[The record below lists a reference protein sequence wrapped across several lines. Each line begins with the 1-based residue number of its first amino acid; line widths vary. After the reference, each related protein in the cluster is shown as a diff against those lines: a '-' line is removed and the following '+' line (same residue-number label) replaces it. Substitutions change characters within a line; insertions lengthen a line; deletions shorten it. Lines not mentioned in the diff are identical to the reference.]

1 MAAFD
6 SSTYG
11 SAIVDLLRLP
21 RTMALVPGVCNEPAL
36 SALEQLS
43 NRDVLAPHTVVDPH
57 MADAC
62 RAALWLYHGY
72 LDRSHTISQGI
83 ASETGSYWHGIMH
96 RREPDYPNSKYWFR
110 QVGDHPVHA
119 DLFSVSAELAAALPE
134 VPAGMEYL
142 VSQES
147 WDPFA
152 FVDSCESAAG
162 SSGAASDLCVQI
174 QMREWELLFDF
185 CYRAAAG

>member
-6 SSTYG
+6 SCAYG
-11 SAIVDLLRLP
+11 STIADLLSVP
-21 RTMALVPGVCNEPAL
+21 RTMSLGPGVCNKPARSSLERL
-36 SALEQLS
+36 SNQDALE
-43 NRDVLAPHTVVDPH
+43 PHSITDAQ
-57 MADAC
+57 MADGC
-62 RAALWLYHGY
+62 RAALWLYHDY
-72 LDRSHTISQGI
+72 LDVSHTISQGI

-110 QVGDHPVHA
+110 QVGDHAVYA
-119 DLFSVSAELAAALPE
+119 DLFRISAELATGLPE

-142 VSQES
+142 VSQKN

-152 FVDSCESAAG
+152 FADSCELADG
-162 SSGAASDLCVQI
+162 SQGAARDLCVQI

-185 CYRAAAG
+185 SFRAAVG